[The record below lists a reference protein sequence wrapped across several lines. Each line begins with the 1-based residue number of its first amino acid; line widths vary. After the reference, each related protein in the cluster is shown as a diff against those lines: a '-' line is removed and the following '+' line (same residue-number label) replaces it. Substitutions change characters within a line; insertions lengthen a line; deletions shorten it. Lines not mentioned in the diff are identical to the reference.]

1 MFSPEALQRQAK
13 AKWNRITRE
22 ADSKTN
28 TELANLLAEDDDL
41 NFTDEPTLDK
51 VIAQHNSQKNK
62 DESNPLVSVQVPAF
76 PTEHTPSMNPIEIS
90 VSTFHPGPTINLTD
104 DPDSDEESNNNKS
117 SQKSPV
123 SILRTYRVQEADMI
137 SRISM
142 SDSATR
148 ISSLETEISTMDKT
162 FRDEIGKLQSQAA
175 QQAHAQ
181 LEHGTILSEILSTLM
196 KTNLA
201 SLIDKQ
207 TPERS
212 GGSPT
217 KLGKLKEDNIRQG
230 IQKWEFDIF
239 GMAETNLDWRMLSE
253 LEKLPHRTKEWWEH
267 QHISLV
273 NVSIPLISALKGTLQ
288 GVSRRSPGRTHPR
301 ELGRYGL
308 TRQPYGRTR
317 QPEG

>member
-1 MFSPEALQRQAK
+1 MVIIL
-13 AKWNRITRE
+13 
-22 ADSKTN
+22 
-28 TELANLLAEDDDL
+28 DDDL

-267 QHISLV
+267 Q
-273 NVSIPLISALKGTLQ
+273 LISWANNQTFPPRQARQYGGTALLSINKAAHRVIQKG
-288 GVSRRSPGRTHPR
+288 SDNYN
-301 ELGRYGL
+301 LGRL
-308 TRQPYGRTR
+308 SWTRYKGKGKHTLRIIVAYRPN
-317 QPEG
+317 PP